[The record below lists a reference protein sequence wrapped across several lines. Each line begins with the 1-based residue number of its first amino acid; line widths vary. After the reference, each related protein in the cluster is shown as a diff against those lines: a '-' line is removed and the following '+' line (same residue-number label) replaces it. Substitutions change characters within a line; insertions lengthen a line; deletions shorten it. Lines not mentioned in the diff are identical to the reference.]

1 MHVLIRSGR
10 AVAMGSDDKPQVR
23 RRQKVR
29 KALIVTSF
37 LLFPVTF
44 YYLSPILI
52 IQGASEGIVVGSFI
66 AFALMFLFSLV
77 LGRAFCGWACPAGGM
92 QELCFKL
99 RDKKARGGKLNWI
112 KYFIWV
118 PWLGAIVAAAVSAG
132 GFSRVD
138 PFYQTYYGIS
148 IAGIQSIFI
157 LAIVLLVI
165 FILAMV
171 FGRRAFCHYGC
182 WMSPFM
188 VVGRK
193 LRNSFRWPS
202 LALVLEEDKCIDCK
216 KCSKVCPMSLEVDTM
231 VKAGNMENSE
241 CILCGMCVDNCPEDV
256 ISFTFRSGVHAGN
269 RTKGTRA

>member
-23 RRQKVR
+23 RRQKAR

-44 YYLSPILI
+44 FYLSPALI
-52 IQGASEGIVVGSFI
+52 IQGASEGIIVGSFI
-66 AFALMFLFSLV
+66 VFALMFLFSLF
-77 LGRAFCGWACPAGGM
+77 LGRAYCGWVCPAGGM

-99 RDKKARGGKLNWI
+99 SDKRARGGRLNWI
-112 KYFIWV
+112 KYFIWA
-118 PWLGAIVAAAVSAG
+118 PWLGVIVAMTVRAG
-132 GFSRVD
+132 GLNAAD

-148 IAGIQSIFI
+148 ITGIQSLFV
-157 LAIVLLVI
+157 LAIVVLLI
-165 FILAMV
+165 FVLAMV

-193 LRNSFRWPS
+193 VGNLLKWPS
-202 LALVLEEDKCIDCK
+202 LHLISEEDKCIECR
-216 KCSKVCPMSLEVDTM
+216 KCTRVCPMSLEVDTM

-256 ISFTFRSGVHAGN
+256 ISFTFRSRVHAGN
-269 RTKGTRA
+269 RTKGTRV